1 MMTDREQY
9 TPGPA
14 SGAQVRKDGEKWTR
28 RSSVQICPPQPFNSL
43 IHKGLPTRGNPF
55 FFRFGRIWAQNFTQ
69 LLRNPFHH
77 LRSRSANRFPTS
89 ALDHYALCAA
99 FGPLAEHR
107 ADP

>member
-43 IHKGLPTRGNPF
+43 IHKGLPTRVTPSSLDLGAI
-55 FFRFGRIWAQNFTQ
+55 GRRISPNCSATRSIIFAREVRIGSQRQRWITMPYA
-69 LLRNPFHH
+69 PH
-77 LRSRSANRFPTS
+77 LD
-89 ALDHYALCAA
+89 L
-99 FGPLAEHR
+99 
-107 ADP
+107 